1 MNIFVGNLA
10 YSITEQDLA
19 QAFGAFGSVRST
31 KLITDRETGRARGF
45 GFVEMENK
53 SEGVKAISALNG
65 AELKDRQM
73 VVNES
78 RPREE
83 RGGHGRRH

>member
-1 MNIFVGNLA
+1 ML
-10 YSITEQDLA
+10 E

-53 SEGVKAISALNG
+53 SEGIKAIGALNG
-65 AELKDRQM
+65 AELKDRQI

-83 RGGHGRRH
+83 RSGQSRRY